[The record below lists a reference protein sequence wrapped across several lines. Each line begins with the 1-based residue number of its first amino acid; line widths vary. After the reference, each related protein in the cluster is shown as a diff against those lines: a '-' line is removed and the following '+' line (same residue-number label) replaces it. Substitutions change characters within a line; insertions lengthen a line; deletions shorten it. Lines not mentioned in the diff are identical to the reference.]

1 MIYFAQIV
9 IPRLRKISPN
19 CTQIVLEKKK
29 HHKIFTRKIE
39 ILLENHGIFE
49 KKNENSRK
57 TKKIR
62 VEKHRIFPIK
72 FSLPKN
78 LFSSQLSTKLPQ
90 RTAPKSHKISPNCEQ
105 IVRL

>member
-19 CTQIVLEKKK
+19 CAQIVLEKKK

-49 KKNENSRK
+49 KKKKTVGKQKNQSGKTPHFSNKIFIAKKLVFKPTQHQAHTTNS
-57 TKKIR
+57 T
-62 VEKHRIFPIK
+62 
-72 FSLPKN
+72 
-78 LFSSQLSTKLPQ
+78 
-90 RTAPKSHKISPNCEQ
+90 Q
-105 IVRL
+105 IP